1 MPESRLRN
9 RKRVEGGRMRIT
21 VVGAVTL
28 IAVAVIVV
36 WVLRNL
42 QTNEP
47 EPAA

>member
-1 MPESRLRN
+1 
-9 RKRVEGGRMRIT
+9 MRIT

-28 IAVAVIVV
+28 VAIAVIAV
-36 WVLRNL
+36 WLLRNL

>member
-1 MPESRLRN
+1 
-9 RKRVEGGRMRIT
+9 MRIT

-28 IAVAVIVV
+28 IAVAVIAI

>member
-1 MPESRLRN
+1 
-9 RKRVEGGRMRIT
+9 MRIT

>member
-1 MPESRLRN
+1 
-9 RKRVEGGRMRIT
+9 VRIT

-28 IAVAVIVV
+28 VAIAVIAV